1 VVKIKDAITHSQRK
15 EEACLAMVRC
25 PTGATST
32 IHPSSLNYSSEESL
46 EGDSKVTHAGSF
58 PLSPLLFPSLVCQNL
73 LPVSNLFLPSAFEP
87 RLYGHLSLCFIHSEL
102 MHAHCDSL
110 SCLCV

>member
-1 VVKIKDAITHSQRK
+1 
-15 EEACLAMVRC
+15 MVRC